1 MAKSLSMQACVAAL
15 RAELA
20 GADFAAVTELDG
32 PAARI
37 RFIGRFQDE
46 EVVWDAQLI
55 ALAPLDPDAPQF
67 LEIGAP
73 DAQGVPIRIGLN
85 VPRIDRPTVM
95 KTLIMVRNY
104 KLLRAGRH
112 EFGPHG
118 PVALSRATLR
128 SGE

>member
-1 MAKSLSMQACVAAL
+1 MQACVAAL

-20 GADFAAVTELDG
+20 GADFVAVTELDG

-37 RFIGRFQDE
+37 RFIGRFQNED
-46 EVVWDAQLI
+46 VVWDAHLV
-55 ALAPLDPDAPQF
+55 ALASLDPEAPQF
-67 LEIGAP
+67 LEIDPP
-73 DAQGVPIRIGLN
+73 DAHGVPIRIGLN

-118 PVALSRATLR
+118 PAALSRATIL